1 MGIRSLST
9 ASISTG
15 AKRSKFWDQSAVEI
29 ITSYESIATAT
40 VTSGG
45 AAYIEFTSI
54 PATYTHLQIRAHVQV
69 SRATYGI
76 GDGYLRFNGDSGA
89 NYSWHNVRSVG
100 SGAAQANPTASD
112 SQISISDGMWGTSTG
127 GTFGAMIID
136 ILDYKNTSK
145 HKVMRALTGTDFNG
159 TIAGY
164 GGFVGLNSGSWR
176 NTSAVTD
183 IRIIAGH
190 SGFTQYSKFAL
201 YGIKGA

>member
-1 MGIRSLST
+1 MGVRSLSA

-45 AAYIEFTSI
+45 AAYVEFTSI
-54 PATYTHLQIRAHVQV
+54 PSTYTHLQIRGIAQV

-100 SGAAQANPTASD
+100 SGAAQANPTPSD
-112 SQISISDGMWGTSTG
+112 SQMSISDGMFGTTTG
-127 GTFGAMIID
+127 GSFGVIVID

-145 HKVMRALTGTDFNG
+145 HKVVRALTGTDFNG

-176 NTSAVTD
+176 NTGAVTD
-183 IRIIAGH
+183 IRIIGSH
-190 SGFTQYSKFAL
+190 SGFTQHTKFAL